1 MRKAFMGVRLRRL
14 REERKLKQVDLANAL
29 GISSSYLNQLEQNQ
43 RPLTVP
49 VLLKINSVFGVDVQ
63 LFSEDE
69 EARLITELR
78 DALSDSAEAIS
89 VAEIRELAT
98 NMPAVGRTLIS
109 LHRRYREAAE
119 RSEAMA
125 AQLDSGS
132 GAPTTFA

>member
-89 VAEIRELAT
+89 VAEATSLAG
-98 NMPAVGRTLIS
+98 P
-109 LHRRYREAAE
+109 
-119 RSEAMA
+119 
-125 AQLDSGS
+125 
-132 GAPTTFA
+132 